1 MFLHLPNTSNQ
12 QRSGCKLALLAIPI
26 LLLASHGVS
35 AQSLTIT
42 VPEINA
48 AEVTTANR
56 AVDATASD
64 NSFTPYSSQ
73 HYQPLLSRGLQ
84 LQEAGQHE
92 AALDVL
98 SQAWQINR
106 INYGLYNE
114 NQIPVLKSIVYSGIE
129 TGDWQAVDRFYDYM
143 THLYLQLY
151 ELDDPRLDEGLEN
164 ISSFHITA
172 FNADLGEDRE
182 YHLRK
187 AAELLELRLETSKL
201 TLAEDHPRLNY
212 LHESIALSR
221 KHLFLLSDRYREMLR
236 QQGSANRDRLL
247 ADLD

>member
-1 MFLHLPNTSNQ
+1 MFFHLPKTRNQ
-12 QRSGCKLALLAIPI
+12 QLTSRNLALLAIPI

-48 AEVTTANR
+48 AEVTPASR
-56 AVDATASD
+56 ALDATASD

-73 HYQPLLSRGLQ
+73 RYQPLLSRGLQ

-98 SQAWQINR
+98 NQAWQINR

-114 NQIPVLKSIVYSGIE
+114 SQIPVLKSLVHSGIE
-129 TGDWQAVDRFYDYM
+129 TQDWQAVDQLYDYM

-151 ELDDPRLDEGLEN
+151 ELDDPRLDEGLEK

-172 FNADLGEDRE
+172 FNADLGEGRE

-187 AAELLELRLETSKL
+187 AAELLELRLETSEQ
-201 TLAEDHPRLNY
+201 TLAADHPRLEY
-212 LHESIALSR
+212 LNASIAASR
-221 KHLFLLSDRYREMLR
+221 KHLFLLSDRYREMMR
-236 QQGSANRDRLL
+236 QQGKTNRDRLL